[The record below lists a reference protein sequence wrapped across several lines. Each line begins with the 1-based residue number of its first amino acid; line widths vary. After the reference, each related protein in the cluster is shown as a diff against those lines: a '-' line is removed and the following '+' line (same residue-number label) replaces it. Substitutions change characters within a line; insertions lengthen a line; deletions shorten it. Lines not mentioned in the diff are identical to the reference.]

1 MYSSVAIYTGR
12 NYVQLS
18 SLAHVPIRPH
28 DDYYTLSDILA
39 NGQSLDGSYL
49 NLLAIVA
56 SVSNMLYY

>member
-56 SVSNMLYY
+56 SVSNLLYY